1 MSESYYIRIR
11 GRVHGPMEM
20 PRLQALAQKGQ
31 LSRIHDISH
40 DGQNWQKASSF
51 PVIFERR
58 AAVTTTAT
66 AGRVAAVKDNRAAAS
81 AMSEVA
87 NQPAAA
93 SNPGTSPPGDAA
105 QWHYSIN
112 SMQYGPV
119 SKMDLAHLVKNGS
132 LAKDDLV
139 WKEGMSNWGEACN
152 MSELTSMFRGVK
164 SRRVGHSSSSTD
176 GNLSD
181 PMRRLMARVIDRL
194 ILLLV
199 IGVSIGLMI
208 LISIALGVGSAAASN
223 SDGTI
228 DEGARAV
235 VGAMTLGAFLGWIAA
250 IVVPISI
257 MTAIQVYYLSKYS
270 QTIGKRMLKMQ
281 IVRVEDGQPAGF
293 GNGFIL
299 RTLCNN
305 VIGGLLFFTAG
316 AYFVI
321 DACFIFR
328 DDRRCIHDLIAKT
341 KVVDVD

>member
-11 GRVHGPMEM
+11 GRVHGPMAM

-40 DGQNWQKASSF
+40 DGQNWQKASLF
-51 PVIFERR
+51 PEVFERR
-58 AAVTTTAT
+58 AAVATTAT
-66 AGRVAAVKDNRAAAS
+66 AARVGAMKDNRAATGA
-81 AMSEVA
+81 AAEVA
-87 NQPAAA
+87 TQPAVTN
-93 SNPGTSPPGDAA
+93 NPATSPPGDAA

-119 SKMDLAHLVKNGS
+119 SKMELAQLVKNGS

-139 WKEGMSNWGEACN
+139 WKEGMSNWGEAGN
-152 MSELTSMFRGVK
+152 MSELTGMFQGVK
-164 SRRVGHSSSSTD
+164 SRRAGRNSPD
-176 GNLSD
+176 GNLTD

-199 IGVSIGLMI
+199 IGISIGLMI
-208 LISIALGVGSAAASN
+208 LISIALGVGGAAASN
-223 SDGTI
+223 PDGTV
-228 DEGARAV
+228 DEGASV
-235 VGAMTLGAFLGWIAA
+235 VLGAMTLGAIFGWIAA

-257 MTAIQVYYLSKYS
+257 MTAVQVYYLSKYS
-270 QTIGKRMLKMQ
+270 QTIGKRILKMQ
-281 IVRVEDGQPAGF
+281 IVRIEDGQPAGF